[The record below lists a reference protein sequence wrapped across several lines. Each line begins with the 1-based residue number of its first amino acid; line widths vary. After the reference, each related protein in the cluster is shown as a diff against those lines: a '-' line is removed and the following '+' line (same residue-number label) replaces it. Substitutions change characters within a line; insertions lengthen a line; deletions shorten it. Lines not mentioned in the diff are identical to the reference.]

1 MSYKYIAFDVDGTLV
16 HTGYKSANDELNHDR
31 AHLLILLSRLPNVRI
46 IVWSGGGKQY
56 AERQVRRF
64 ALDEFVW
71 GCYSKLDTTLPKV
84 DLAFDD
90 EPDFAL
96 AKVNLNVEF
105 AAPKDTP

>member
-1 MSYKYIAFDVDGTLV
+1 MKYIAFDVDGTLV
-16 HTGYKSANDELNHDR
+16 HTGHKSANDRLNTTV
-31 AHLLILLSRLPNVRI
+31 AHILILLSALPNVRI

-56 AERQVRRF
+56 AEQQVRRF

-71 GCYSKLDTTLPKV
+71 GCFSKLDTTLPKV

-90 EPDFAL
+90 EADFAL
-96 AKVNLNVEF
+96 AKVNLQVEF